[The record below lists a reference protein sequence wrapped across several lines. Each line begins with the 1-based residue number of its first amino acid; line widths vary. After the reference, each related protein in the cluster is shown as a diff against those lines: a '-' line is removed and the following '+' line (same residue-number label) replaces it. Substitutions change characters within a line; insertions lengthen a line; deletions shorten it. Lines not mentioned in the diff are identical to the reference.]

1 MTLAA
6 ARAVGDATLAQD
18 LSREAELLGLPI
30 SWGGQ
35 RRYALGALPVGDAF
49 LAWART
55 RPAAGPLPAD
65 PDAGPGRPWWPVFWL
80 PFLLPL
86 TVLITIGR
94 RVRRA

>member
-6 ARAVGDATLAQD
+6 ARAVGDAALAEE
-18 LSREAELLGLPI
+18 LTREAELLELPI
-30 SWGGQ
+30 TWGGQ

-55 RPAAGPLPAD
+55 RPAAEPLPGD
-65 PDAGPGRPWWPVFWL
+65 PDAVPGRPWWPVFGI

-86 TVLITIGR
+86 VVLIVIGR
-94 RVRRA
+94 RGRRT

>member
-1 MTLAA
+1 VTLAA
-6 ARAVGDATLAQD
+6 ARAVGDGTLAQD

-30 SWGGQ
+30 SWRGE

-55 RPAAGPLPAD
+55 RPAAEPA
-65 PDAGPGRPWWPVFWL
+65 PTESDAGPGRPWWPVLGL

-86 TVLITIGR
+86 AALIAIGR
-94 RVRRA
+94 RGRRA